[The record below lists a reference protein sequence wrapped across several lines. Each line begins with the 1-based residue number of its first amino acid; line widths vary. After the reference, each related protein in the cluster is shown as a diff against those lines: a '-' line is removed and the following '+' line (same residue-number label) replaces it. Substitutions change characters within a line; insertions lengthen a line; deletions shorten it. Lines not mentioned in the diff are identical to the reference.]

1 MTLAHAVLGSGESE
15 AHGSSDGA
23 LAMLHYVGYRAF
35 NIIRH
40 HPEVLNGGQELDG
53 LLQQCLVEAMRG
65 RSFKPF

>member
-1 MTLAHAVLGSGESE
+1 MFARESE

-23 LAMLHYVGYRAF
+23 IQRLAMLHYVGYRAF

-40 HPEVLNGGQELDG
+40 HPEVLNGCQELDG